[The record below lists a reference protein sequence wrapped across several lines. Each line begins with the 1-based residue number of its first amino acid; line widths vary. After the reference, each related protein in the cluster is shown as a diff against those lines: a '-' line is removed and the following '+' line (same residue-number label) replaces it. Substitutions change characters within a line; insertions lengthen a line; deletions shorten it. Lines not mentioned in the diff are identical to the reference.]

1 MQQSLSGHYNDIGQ
15 FFQSILD
22 VLKEKLLQL
31 QSLLSYQVIQYY
43 ISSIEQSHIGF
54 LLGGIAIGFFIGMQI
69 KQNVKPVTRM
79 RALVCNSYKGAPD
92 SISMIDDMVAP
103 SSCGAEDVL
112 IQVKAA
118 SIDPIDI
125 KITFGYGKVIRN
137 QYHQYNKV
145 RNNYFIN

>member
-1 MQQSLSGHYNDIGQ
+1 MQQSLSSHYSGVGQ
-15 FFQSILD
+15 FFESVLS
-22 VLKEKLLQL
+22 VLKQKLLQL
-31 QSLLSYQVIQYY
+31 QSLLSYQVIQQYL
-43 ISSIEQSHIGF
+43 STVDQSHIYF
-54 LLGGIAIGFFIGMQI
+54 LLAGIAIGFIIGIQI

-79 RALVCNSYKGAPD
+79 RALVCNSYKGAPE

-125 KITFGYGKVIRN
+125 KITFGYGKVIRS

-145 RNNYFIN
+145 RSYF